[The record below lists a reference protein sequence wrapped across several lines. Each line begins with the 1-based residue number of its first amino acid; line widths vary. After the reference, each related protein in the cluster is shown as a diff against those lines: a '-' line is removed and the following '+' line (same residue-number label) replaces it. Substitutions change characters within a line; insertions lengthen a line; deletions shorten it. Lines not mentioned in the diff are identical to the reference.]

1 MQPFLGADFLLA
13 SDASQRLYHE
23 FAAGL
28 PIVDFHNHLDPANIA
43 ADTRWDTLGRI
54 WLEGDHYKWRAM
66 RWAGI
71 DERRITGDADF
82 REKFDAFAQTI
93 PQCLGNPLYH
103 WSHLELYRYFGLDGL
118 VLSPKTADEAWN
130 TANAKLAEP
139 DFGARGLLRR
149 MKVELVGTTDD
160 PCDTLEHH
168 EALSKVADLG
178 FRVVP
183 SFRPDKAFKIE
194 KDGFPEYLERLS
206 AASGVRIATFDDLV
220 SALESRL
227 DAFVALG
234 CRASDHGL
242 DVLHIAD
249 DLAKGDPNAILQKRL
264 SGASLNG
271 EDVAL
276 FQTAVLVALGRAYA
290 ARGLVMQMHIG
301 AIRNNSSR
309 IFASLGPDSGGDSIA
324 DRPIAEPLNRLLDH
338 LDRTG
343 ELPRTILY
351 CLDPSKNELVTT
363 AAGNFQ
369 DGSVAGKVQAGAG
382 WWFNDQL
389 DGMERQMVQ
398 LAQMG
403 LLSRFVG
410 MLTDSRSF
418 LSFPRHEYFRRLVC
432 RMVGSWMEEGH
443 IPPDFD
449 LAGGLVRDVCY
460 TNAKRWFLD

>member
-1 MQPFLGADFLLA
+1 MQPFLGADFLLTSEA
-13 SDASQRLYHE
+13 SRRLYHDV
-23 FAAGL
+23 AASL
-28 PIVDFHNHLDPANIA
+28 PIVDYHNHLDPAQIS
-43 ADTRWDTLGRI
+43 ADTKWDTIGRI
-54 WLEGDHYKWRAM
+54 WLKGDHYKWRAM

-71 DERRITGDADF
+71 DERRITGEADF
-82 REKFDAFAQTI
+82 REKFDAFAETM

-118 VLSPKTADEAWN
+118 IFSPKTATEAWEA
-130 TANAKLAEP
+130 ANSKLAEP

-149 MKVELVGTTDD
+149 MKVEFVGTTDD
-160 PCDTLEHH
+160 PCDSLEHH
-168 EALSKVADLG
+168 QALSKVEDLG

-194 KDGFPEYLERLS
+194 QDGFAEYLERLS
-206 AASGVRIATFDDLV
+206 ATCGVRIASFDDLMG
-220 SALESRL
+220 ALESRL
-227 DAFVALG
+227 DAFVASG
-234 CRASDHGL
+234 CRAADHGL

-249 DLAKGDPNAILQKRL
+249 DLAKGDPNSVLRKRL
-264 SGASLNG
+264 SGATLD
-271 EDVAL
+271 EKDIAV
-276 FQTAVLVALGRAYA
+276 FQTAVLVGLGRAYA

-309 IFASLGPDSGGDSIA
+309 VLAAVGPDSGADSIG
-324 DRPIAEPLNRLLDH
+324 DRPIAAPLNRLLDH

-351 CLDPSKNELVTT
+351 CLDPSRNEVIAT

-369 DGSVAGKVQAGAG
+369 DGAVPGKVQAGSA

-418 LSFPRHEYFRRLVC
+418 LSFPRHEYFRRLLC
-432 RMVGSWMEEGH
+432 RMVGNWMDEGH

-449 LAGGLVRDVCY
+449 LAEGLVRDVCY